1 MLLFLGSFA
10 MCFLVIF
17 FSNFKRKR
25 NASNAQYKLIP
36 NCLLTRSPLLFLT
49 GPRSL
54 FYFTAYWNT
63 YTAYLAEH
71 GYEVFNLKLPW
82 NNSAQ
87 RSQRFGQFLLEQEK
101 NNNGF
106 HLFLDS
112 STLEEFNDQLCQR
125 HSPSILSLTEITTP
139 GKECSLNPHQP
150 FPYPFHSLKCS
161 KNDKS
166 DLLGLVAFTF
176 HKWTLKEYKNLP
188 TFETLGGCEK
198 TALKNSNEL
207 LARAIFLAE
216 EEVCS

>member
-1 MLLFLGSFA
+1 
-10 MCFLVIF
+10 MCFLVIS

-25 NASNAQYKLIP
+25 KVSNGQYKLIP

-54 FYFTAYWNT
+54 FYFTSYWNT

-82 NNSAQ
+82 NNPEQ
-87 RSQRFGQFLLEQEK
+87 RIQRFDQFLLEQEK

-112 STLEEFNDQLCQR
+112 STLEEFNQLLR
-125 HSPSILSLTEITTP
+125 HRNSPSILSLTEITSP
-139 GKECSLNPHQP
+139 GKECNLNQHHP

-161 KNDKS
+161 KNEHS
-166 DLLGLVAFTF
+166 DLLGLLAFTF
-176 HKWTLKEYKNLP
+176 HKLTLKKYKNLP

-198 TALKNSNEL
+198 TALQNSKQL

-216 EEVCS
+216 KEVCC